1 MRSGLENTSRRW
13 HVSLFRNVSTA
24 TREASLFTNASAASG
39 LHLNDD
45 TTRALNQSF
54 RMSSGSR
61 LTSFGASSSA
71 IADVYA
77 RTAGARVRSRTAEA
91 THERPPR
98 TIPQD
103 AVLFLN

>member
-1 MRSGLENTSRRW
+1 
-13 HVSLFRNVSTA
+13 
-24 TREASLFTNASAASG
+24 
-39 LHLNDD
+39 
-45 TTRALNQSF
+45 
-54 RMSSGSR
+54 MSSGSR

-98 TIPQD
+98 TIPPA